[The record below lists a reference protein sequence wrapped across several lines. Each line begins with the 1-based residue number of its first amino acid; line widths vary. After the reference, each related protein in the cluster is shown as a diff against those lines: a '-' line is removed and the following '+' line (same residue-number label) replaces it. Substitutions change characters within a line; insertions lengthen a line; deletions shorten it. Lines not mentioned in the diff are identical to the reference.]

1 MFQGMDRAEAMAFI
15 SRMFDAAQVG
25 SVVWDDEELIRRFL
39 SACSRTGSAET
50 RSGYAREIR
59 HLLSWRDQLHPGLP
73 LRLLDPAIVQ
83 DWVDSLL
90 QLVEAEKLKPRSFNR
105 RLAACSA
112 LYRWASEPCRSAAS
126 GIPRNPFPRRAM
138 LQASKCTRAVP
149 EAELEAVIG
158 FMATAARNGSRT
170 AKRDLVLVRASYLIG
185 ARVSEIAR
193 LRWRDIE
200 SLDEGGQVHLLGK
213 GGKARTVRISTATL
227 QLIESLGRGEPEA
240 WLFPSS
246 RHDGPMSRQAIADRM
261 RRWGQEV
268 DVHLHPH
275 KLRHTHATQAI
286 RRGVDVFT
294 LQATL
299 GHSSSATTSGYV
311 ASNPADSSSLR
322 LG

>member
-1 MFQGMDRAEAMAFI
+1 MDRVEAMAFV
-15 SRMFDAAQVG
+15 SRMFDAAQAG
-25 SVVWDDEELIRRFL
+25 ALVWDDDALIRRFL

-59 HLLSWRDQLHPGLP
+59 HLCSWLDQFHPGLP
-73 LRLLDPAIVQ
+73 LRLLDPALAQ

-90 QLVEAEKLKPRSFNR
+90 QLVEAERLKPRSYNR

-112 LYRWASEPCRSAAS
+112 LFRWASEPCRAAAS

-138 LQASKCTRAVP
+138 LQAAKCTRAIP
-149 EAELEAVIG
+149 EPELEAVLGFIG
-158 FMATAARNGSRT
+158 TAARNGSRT
-170 AKRDLVLVRASYLIG
+170 AKRDLVLVKACYLIG

-193 LRWRDIE
+193 LRWQDIE
-200 SLDEGGQVHLLGK
+200 PLCEGGQVHLLGK
-213 GGKARTVRISTATL
+213 GAKARTVRISAATL
-227 QLIESLGRGEPEA
+227 GLIESLGRGEPDA
-240 WLFPSS
+240 WLFPSN
-246 RHDGPMSRQAIADRM
+246 RHDGPLSRQAIAARI

-268 DVHLHPH
+268 DVHLYPH

-299 GHSSSATTSGYV
+299 GHSSSATTSVYV